1 MEEEKR
7 DSFFVTAG
15 ESIAAFD
22 LDYSQ
27 LEISETQKLRE
38 EDKKYINRMTLRKL
52 VADHPFFA
60 TFFHWLRYD
69 TPYVPSKTKQS
80 DDSEKKSAREKNGN
94 AIPVELLPF
103 VKLYM
108 LAVMS
113 KRAFSTSVKNG
124 KAPEEMQESFK
135 RSLLEYAGKEEQ

>member
-60 TFFHWLRYD
+60 TFFHWFR
-69 TPYVPSKTKQS
+69 
-80 DDSEKKSAREKNGN
+80 
-94 AIPVELLPF
+94 
-103 VKLYM
+103 
-108 LAVMS
+108 
-113 KRAFSTSVKNG
+113 
-124 KAPEEMQESFK
+124 
-135 RSLLEYAGKEEQ
+135 